1 MPTAIG
7 SLRRLILTPSMDE
20 VTFDRRGFPAS
31 PSEVSRRLEAIPQ
44 AVICGF
50 EWGIDAR
57 DQWEVE
63 RRLELVEAGM
73 RGFAYE
79 GATMAFTVLD
89 AMGSG
94 RRQRT
99 KNLLLGPGAPHIFL
113 AYIGIGF
120 AMNHLPRVLW
130 KKVVPDLSGMPYH
143 PTMTWLAVDG
153 YGFDLAYFNIRRW
166 VHDQAI
172 PSPYP
177 WQGHPDYFQRAVD
190 QGIGR
195 ALWFI
200 HAAQVDNVDAA
211 IRSFASG
218 RQADLWSGVGLAATF
233 AGGCGMEE
241 LAVLRR
247 LAGEHQAELALG
259 SVFAVKA
266 RVHSGFVPPHSAIA
280 ASALTDLSIRA
291 ADALADDTTPGAGD
305 EGPVPAYEVWR
316 GNIRRHF
323 TPSRSPFTS

>member
-7 SLRRLILTPSMDE
+7 SLRRLILTPSLDS
-20 VTFDRRGFPAS
+20 VTFDRRGFPAA
-31 PSEVSRRLEAIPQ
+31 PSDVSRRLEAIPQ
-44 AVICGF
+44 AVVCGF

-63 RRLELVEAGM
+63 RRLELVDVGM

-99 KNLLLGPGAPHIFL
+99 RNLLLGPADPHIFL
-113 AYIGIGF
+113 AYVGIGF
-120 AMNHLPRVLW
+120 AMARLPRVLW
-130 KKVVPDLSGMPYH
+130 KKVVPDLDTSPYH

-166 VHDQAI
+166 VTEQRQPA
-172 PSPYP
+172 PYP
-177 WQGHPDYFQRAVD
+177 WAGRADYFQRAID

-200 HAAQVDNVDAA
+200 HGAQVDDVAA
-211 IRSFASG
+211 AVRNFAG
-218 RQADLWSGVGLAATF
+218 ERQGDLWAGVGLAATF
-233 AGGCGMEE
+233 AGGGTNQD
-241 LAVLRR
+241 LAILRR
-247 LAGEHQAELALG
+247 HAGAHRDELALG
-259 SVFAVKA
+259 SVFATKA
-266 RVHSGFVPPHSAIA
+266 RVHAGFVPPHSAVA
-280 ASALTDLSIRA
+280 TAALTDLSVRA
-291 ADALADDTTPGAGD
+291 ANALADDTAPRADLTGAL
-305 EGPVPAYEVWR
+305 PPYEVWR
-316 GNIRRHF
+316 ANIRRHF
-323 TPSRSPFTS
+323 TTA